1 MKNWIKFFLLPI
13 GFLIFI
19 CALVLLHNQLK
30 NLSYTDI
37 INALKAIPF
46 LKIFLAM
53 SLTLAYY
60 IILGGY
66 DIVAF
71 KYINSTVSLKPK
83 DILFTCFISNVL
95 ANNTGYS
102 MLFGGSIRYR
112 LYSLYNVSMVDVTK
126 VLIFSSATIWLGL
139 LAVGGLIFTFAPVSL
154 EGILNISLST
164 KTIGILSILILFLYT
179 FLSTL
184 HSRPIKIFKWTI
196 TFPNIKIVFW
206 QILLATLDWLVASLT
221 LYVLMPSGFVSYFVL
236 LKVFLVTQF
245 AVIISQVPGGMGIFE
260 TSITLLMPESA
271 SNPGAIGA
279 LLAYRAIFYFF
290 PLLIALVL
298 LGSFELMIFT
308 KKFHDRAKIFGKT
321 ISSVIVQVLALSL
334 FIAGMIA
341 MFSTATPFDV
351 AQLKFIINLLP
362 SWFADLSHFL
372 LSVTSIV
379 LLFISRGLQLR
390 IKKAWS
396 IASALIIFAIILVL
410 VVGESVL
417 VLLCFIVLF
426 IALVSSKQYFYRNI
440 SILNTAFSNWWL
452 SAVSGVFAVSVWIGF
467 FINKQDIFSWI
478 HLDIFFRN
486 LLSTTDVARFLRAS
500 FGMGVIIVIVVLE
513 QISRN
518 FFRRPIVFTKK
529 DIEKISYS
537 SDYVYSLNA
546 LSKDKNYMINQ
557 QKDAFIMY
565 AKSGNSWIALGDPVG
580 NNSNKNELLWQFK
593 ELADKASAKPAF
605 VGIDHRYVHIYDDI
619 GLEIFNIGQE
629 AKIQLKT
636 FSKDDIRLN
645 YFYKLEE
652 KMKSLGFKYRVFNSE
667 RFYEYKEVFA
677 NIDKEWIKTTN
688 FVPINFIHGNY
699 EPAYMKDM
707 DFSIVEKD
715 GKVYAFSVLEKTN
728 KMHEISTGI
737 VRYMSFHE
745 DIFSYILFKNI
756 LWAKAKGYMWFDLG
770 VAYFNESGIQE
781 QVIKYFAKTFMF
793 AEHFNY
799 NLELLRSFKEKFCPL
814 WHNKY
819 IAIHPDKYILAFIK
833 NFTTLIYPSKHVPA
847 KFFFKKVGFRLDKWK
862 KVKKRIKGKTR
873 S

>member
-1 MKNWIKFFLLPI
+1 MKNWVKFFLLPT
-13 GFLIFI
+13 GFLIFVG
-19 CALVLLHNQLK
+19 ALILLHNQLK
-30 NLSYTDI
+30 NLSYIDI

-53 SLTLAYY
+53 LLALSYY

-71 KYINSTVSLKPK
+71 KYINSKVSLKPK

-139 LAVGGLIFTFAPVSL
+139 LAVGGFIFTFAPVSL
-154 EGILNISLST
+154 ESVLNITLST
-164 KTIGILSILILFLYT
+164 KAIGILSILVLFLYV

-206 QILLATLDWLVASLT
+206 QILLATLDWLMASLT
-221 LYVLMPSGFVSYFVL
+221 LYVLMPDGFVPYFVL

-260 TSITLLMPESA
+260 TSIALLIPESA
-271 SNPGAIGA
+271 SNPGVIGV
-279 LLAYRAIFYFF
+279 LIAYRAIFYFA

-308 KKFHDRAKIFGKT
+308 KKFQDRAKIFGKT
-321 ISSVIVQVLALSL
+321 ISSVMVQVLALSS
-334 FIAGMIA
+334 FIAGMVA

-372 LSVTSIV
+372 LSATSTA

-396 IASALIIFAIILVL
+396 IACTLIIFAIILVL
-410 VVGESVL
+410 IVGEPFL
-417 VLLCFIVLF
+417 VLLCFVNLF

-452 SAVSGVFAVSVWIGF
+452 SAVSGVFVVSVWIGF

-478 HLDIFFRN
+478 HLDVFFRN
-486 LLSTTDVARFLRAS
+486 LLVSTTDAARFLRAS
-500 FGMGVIIVIVVLE
+500 FGIGVIIGIVVVE

-518 FFRRPIVFTKK
+518 FFKKPIVFTKK
-529 DIEKISYS
+529 DIEKIAYS

-546 LSKDKNYMINQ
+546 LSEDKNYMIDQ

-580 NNSNKNELLWQFK
+580 NSSHKSELLWQFK
-593 ELADKASAKPAF
+593 ELADNASAKPAF
-605 VGIDHRYVHIYDDI
+605 IGIDHKYVQIYGDV
-619 GLEIFNIGQE
+619 GLDIFNIGQE
-629 AKIQLKT
+629 AKIQLKI
-636 FSKDDIRLN
+636 FGKDDARLN
-645 YFYKLEE
+645 DFYKLEE
-652 KMKSLGFKYRVFNSE
+652 KMESLGFKYKVFNSGQ
-667 RFYEYKEVFA
+667 FHKYEKVFA
-677 NIDKEWIKTTN
+677 DIDKEWRKNTN
-688 FVPINFIHGNY
+688 FVPINFIRSNY
-699 EPAYMKDM
+699 EPIYMKNM

-728 KMHEISTGI
+728 KMHEVSTGI
-737 VRYMSFHE
+737 VRYVFSQD

-756 LWAKAKGYMWFDLG
+756 LWAKAKGYVWFDLG
-770 VAYFNESGIQE
+770 IAYFDEAGPQE
-781 QVIKYFAKTFMF
+781 EVIKYFTKIFMF

-799 NLELLRSFKEKFCPL
+799 NLELLRNFKEKFCPF

-833 NFTTLIYPSKHVPA
+833 NFATLIYSSKHA
-847 KFFFKKVGFRLDKWK
+847 QQSFSLKGF
-862 KVKKRIKGKTR
+862 
-873 S
+873 

>member
-13 GFLIFI
+13 GFLIFVG
-19 CALVLLHNQLK
+19 ALILLHNQLK
-30 NLSYTDI
+30 NLSYIDI

-46 LKIFLAM
+46 LKIFLTM
-53 SLTLAYY
+53 LFTLSYY

-71 KYINSTVSLKPK
+71 KYINSKVYLKPK

-112 LYSLYNVSMVDVTK
+112 LYSLYNISMVDVTK

-139 LAVGGLIFTFAPVSL
+139 LAVGGFVFTFAPVSL
-154 EGILNISLST
+154 EGILNINLST
-164 KTIGILSILILFLYT
+164 KTIGLFSILILFIYV

-184 HSRPIKIFKWTI
+184 HSHPIKIFKWSI
-196 TFPNIKIVFW
+196 TFPNIKIVLW
-206 QILLATLDWLVASLT
+206 QILLAILDWLVASLT
-221 LYVLMPSGFVSYFVL
+221 LYILMPNGFVSYFVL

-245 AVIISQVPGGMGIFE
+245 AVIISQVPGGIGIFE
-260 TSITLLMPESA
+260 TSITLLIPEST
-271 SNPGAIGA
+271 SNPVVIGA

-298 LGSFELMIFT
+298 LGSFELRIFT
-308 KKFHDRAKIFGKT
+308 KKFQNRAKIFGKT
-321 ISSVIVQVLALSL
+321 ISSVVVQVLALSS
-334 FIAGMIA
+334 FIAGMVA

-372 LSVTSIV
+372 LSVTSII

-396 IASALIIFAIILVL
+396 IACILIMFAIILIL
-410 VVGESVL
+410 IVGEPFL
-417 VLLCFIVLF
+417 VFLCFVVLF

-452 SAVSGVFAVSVWIGF
+452 SAVCGVFVVSVWIGF

-478 HLDIFFRN
+478 HLDVFFRN
-486 LLSTTDVARFLRAS
+486 ILVSTTDAARFLRAS
-500 FGMGVIIVIVVLE
+500 FGMGVIIGIVVLE
-513 QISRN
+513 QVSRN
-518 FFRRPIVFTKK
+518 FFRKPIVFTRK
-529 DIEKISYS
+529 DIEKIVYS

-546 LSKDKNYMINQ
+546 LSKDKNYMINE

-580 NNSNKNELLWQFK
+580 NSSHKNELLWQFK
-593 ELADKASAKPAF
+593 ELADNVSAKPAF
-605 VGIDHRYVHIYDDI
+605 IGIDHKYVQIYDDI
-619 GLEIFNIGQE
+619 GLDIFNIGQE
-629 AKIQLKT
+629 AKIQLKL
-636 FSKDDIRLN
+636 FGKDDIRLR

-652 KMKSLGFKYRVFNSE
+652 TMESLGFKYKIFNSE
-667 RFYEYKEVFA
+667 QFYEYKEIFA
-677 NIDKEWIKTTN
+677 NIDKEWRKTTN
-688 FVPINFIHGNY
+688 FVPINFIPGNY
-699 EPAYMKDM
+699 EPAYAKDM

-728 KMHEISTGI
+728 KMQELSTGI
-737 VRYMSFHE
+737 VRYMPSE
-745 DIFSYILFKNI
+745 VDVFSYILFKNI
-756 LWAKAKGYMWFDLG
+756 LWAKTKGYMWFDLG
-770 VAYFNESGIQE
+770 FAYFDETGIQE
-781 QVIKYFAKTFMF
+781 EVIKYFAKTFMF

-799 NLELLRSFKEKFCPL
+799 NLELLRNFKEKFCPF

-833 NFTTLIYPSKHVPA
+833 NFTKLIYQSKHVQT
-847 KFFFKKVGFRLDKWK
+847 KFFFKRFLK
-862 KVKKRIKGKTR
+862 K
-873 S
+873 

>member
-1 MKNWIKFFLLPI
+1 MKSWIKFFLLPI
-13 GFLIFI
+13 GFLIFVG
-19 CALVLLHNQLK
+19 ALILLHNQLK

-46 LKIFLAM
+46 FKIFLAM
-53 SLTLAYY
+53 SLALSYY

-66 DIVAF
+66 DLVAF
-71 KYINSTVSLKPK
+71 KYINSKVSLKPK

-139 LAVGGLIFTFAPVSL
+139 LAVGGFIFTFAPVSL
-154 EGILNISLST
+154 EGVLNISLST
-164 KTIGILSILILFLYT
+164 KTIGIFSILVLFLYI

-221 LYVLMPSGFVSYFVL
+221 LYVLIPEGFVSYFVL

-260 TSITLLMPESA
+260 TAITLLMPESA
-271 SNPGAIGA
+271 SNPGVIGA

-321 ISSVIVQVLALSL
+321 ISSVVVQVLALSS
-334 FIAGMIA
+334 FVAGMVA
-341 MFSTATPFDV
+341 MFSTSTPFDV

-372 LSVTSIV
+372 LSVTSIT

-396 IASALIIFAIILVL
+396 IACTLIISAIILIL
-410 VVGESVL
+410 IVGEPFL
-417 VLLCFIVLF
+417 VLLCFIVLL
-426 IALVSSKQYFYRNI
+426 IALASSKQYFYRDI

-452 SAVSGVFAVSVWIGF
+452 SAVGGIFALSVWIGF

-486 LLSTTDVARFLRAS
+486 LLISTTDAARFLRAS
-500 FGMGVIIVIVVLE
+500 FGMGIIIGIVILE
-513 QISRN
+513 QISRS
-518 FFRRPIVFTKK
+518 FFKKPILFTKK
-529 DIEKISYS
+529 DIEKIAYS
-537 SDYVYSLNA
+537 SDLVYSLSA
-546 LSKDKNYMINQ
+546 LSKDKNYIVNE

-565 AKSGNSWIALGDPVG
+565 GKSGNSWIALGDPVG
-580 NNSNKNELLWQFK
+580 DRTHKNELLWQFK
-593 ELADKASAKPAF
+593 ELADNASAKPAF
-605 VGIDHRYVHIYDDI
+605 ICIDHKYVQIYDDI
-619 GLEIFNIGQE
+619 GLDIFNIGQE
-629 AKIQLKT
+629 AKIQLRIFDK
-636 FSKDDIRLN
+636 KDQRFN
-645 YFYKLEE
+645 SFCELEE
-652 KMKSLGFKYRVFNSE
+652 NIENLGFKYKILNSE
-667 RFYEYKEVFA
+667 QFYEYKEVFA
-677 NIDKEWIKTTN
+677 NIDKEWRKTIN
-688 FVPINFIHGNY
+688 FVPINFIPGNY
-699 EPAYMKDM
+699 EPTYMKDM
-707 DFSIVEKD
+707 DFSVVEKD
-715 GKVYAFSVLEKTN
+715 GKIYAFSVLEKTN
-728 KMHEISTGI
+728 SKHEVSSGV
-737 VRYMSFHE
+737 VRYESFQY
-745 DIFSYILFKNI
+745 DIFSYIIFKNI
-756 LWAKAKGYMWFDLG
+756 LWAKSNGYMWFDLG
-770 VAYFNESGIQE
+770 LAYSFEAGSQE
-781 QVIKYFAKTFMF
+781 EVVKYFAKTFMF
-793 AEHFNY
+793 VEHFNY
-799 NLELLRSFKEKFCPL
+799 NLELLRSFKEKLCPL

-819 IAIHPDKYILAFIK
+819 IAIHPDKYMLAFIK
-833 NFTTLIYPSKHVPA
+833 NFTTLIYPSKHVQA
-847 KFFFKKVGFRLDKWK
+847 KFFFKRFLRK
-862 KVKKRIKGKTR
+862 
-873 S
+873 